1 MRRAL
6 ALTALMVLVPAG
18 CGGGASSSGS
28 GDTSAA
34 AAIDL
39 TLTLWPNGEAGDS
52 VTWTLQCDPT
62 GGDHPDPE
70 AACAA
75 LTAVPDP
82 FGPVAAPK
90 RCAEIPGGDEGVA
103 VLDGDYRGRAVHS
116 RFTHE
121 NACKSGR
128 WDRIA
133 PVFPTGF

>member
-1 MRRAL
+1 MRRQQRRWRDERRRR
-6 ALTALMVLVPAG
+6 G
-18 CGGGASSSGS
+18 
-28 GDTSAA
+28 
-34 AAIDL
+34 L

-52 VTWTLQCDPT
+52 ITWTLQCEPR

-75 LTAVPDP
+75 LTAVADP

-103 VLDGDYRGRAVHS
+103 VVDSYYRGRTVHS

-133 PVFPTGF
+133 PVFSTGFEVARIRSRAT